1 MGINPNGLDGIGQL
15 PTAHLRVWMAGQEP
29 ESHYHQAAKNELA
42 RRETRTA
49 WIKWGTLAG
58 LAALTFFLSLYSM
71 FVRE

>member
-1 MGINPNGLDGIGQL
+1 MGINPNDLDRIRQL
-15 PTAHLRVWMAGQEP
+15 SLNHLREWMAGQKS
-29 ESHYHQAAKNELA
+29 ESRYHQAAKKELA